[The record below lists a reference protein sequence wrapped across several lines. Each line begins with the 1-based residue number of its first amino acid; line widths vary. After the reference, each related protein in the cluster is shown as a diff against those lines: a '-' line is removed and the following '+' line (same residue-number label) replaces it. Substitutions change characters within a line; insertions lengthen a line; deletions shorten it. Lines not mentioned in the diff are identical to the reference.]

1 MHLSVTGKQLD
12 VGDALRIHVEN
23 SLQNSVGKYFDSA
36 IEASVV
42 FSRVAHLY
50 RTDISVHVGR
60 GILVQ
65 SHAEESEPYPAFDA
79 ASERI
84 AKRLRRYKRRLRGH
98 HKGNRGK
105 TSSARQEMPAAGPA
119 QPGDKEE
126 EDEQS
131 VVAAEAATGV
141 SALTVGEAVARP
153 NLDALPA
160 LMFRNSVD
168 GGLKVVSLRCD
179 GDVGW
184 ADPQGGR
191 PEPQ

>member
-12 VGDALRIHVEN
+12 VGDALRTHVEN
-23 SLQNSVGKYFDSA
+23 SLQNSVGKYFDNA

-65 SHAEESEPYPAFDA
+65 SHAEASEPYPAFDA

-84 AKRLRRYKRRLRGH
+84 AKRLRRHKRRLRDH

-105 TSSARQEMPAAGPA
+105 TSSARQDIPAREPEE
-119 QPGDKEE
+119 PGDEE
-126 EDEQS
+126 
-131 VVAAEAATGV
+131 
-141 SALTVGEAVARP
+141 GE
-153 NLDALPA
+153 N
-160 LMFRNSVD
+160 
-168 GGLKVVSLRCD
+168 
-179 GDVGW
+179 
-184 ADPQGGR
+184 GR
-191 PEPQ
+191 PAGAAIKV

>member
-12 VGDALRIHVEN
+12 VGDALRTHVEN
-23 SLQNSVGKYFDSA
+23 SLQNSVGKYFDNA

-65 SHAEESEPYPAFDA
+65 SHAEASEPYPAFDA

-126 EDEQS
+126 DDEQP

-141 SALTVGEAVARP
+141 SALTVSEAVARL

-168 GGLKVVSLRCD
+168 GGLKVVSRRCD